1 MTRIDVI
8 ATRWDGGWELA
19 IDGDPVT
26 QVRTLDRAEQQVRD
40 YLDTLDP
47 DVDHEDVH
55 VNLIPDLGAGVSVR
69 VKEAREATAA
79 AQERQIAAA
88 RQARTVVRELRAH
101 GVTVSDAAV
110 LLGVS
115 PARISQLSRD
125 STGAAV
131 AS

>member
-1 MTRIDVI
+1 MNTIDVT

-19 IDGDPVT
+19 IDDDPMT

-40 YLDTLDP
+40 YLDTIEPEIDHS
-47 DVDHEDVH
+47 DVR
-55 VNLIPDLGAGVSVR
+55 VNLVPDLGAGVSML

-79 AQERQIAAA
+79 AQERQLAAA
-88 RQARTVVRELRAH
+88 RQARTVVRELRSR
-101 GVTVSDAAV
+101 GVSVTDAAA

-115 PARISQLSRD
+115 RGRISQLNSD
-125 STGAAV
+125 KAGAAA

>member
-1 MTRIDVI
+1 MTTIDVT

-26 QVRTLDRAEQQVRD
+26 QVRHLDRAEQQIRD
-40 YLDTLDP
+40 YLDTLAP
-47 DVDHEDVH
+47 DVDHSDVH

-69 VKEAREATAA
+69 VREAREATAA

-101 GVTVSDAAV
+101 GVAVTDAAV

-115 PARISQLSRD
+115 PARISQLNKD
-125 STGAAV
+125 KTDAAV

>member
-1 MTRIDVI
+1 MTMIDVT

-40 YLDTLDP
+40 YLDTLAP
-47 DVDHEDVH
+47 DVDHSDVR
-55 VNLIPDLGAGVSVR
+55 VNLIPDLGTGVSVR
-69 VKEAREATAA
+69 VREAREATAA
-79 AQERQIAAA
+79 AQERQVAAA

-115 PARISQLSRD
+115 PARISQLARD
-125 STGAAV
+125 KTDAAV

>member
-1 MTRIDVI
+1 MTTIDVT

-26 QVRTLDRAEQQVRD
+26 QVRTLDRAERQVRD

-47 DVDHEDVH
+47 AVDHS
-55 VNLIPDLGAGVSVR
+55 GVSVNL
-69 VKEAREATAA
+69 VPNLGDGVSVHVQEAREATAA
-79 AQERQIAAA
+79 AQEHQLSAA

-101 GVTVSDAAV
+101 GVSVTDAAA

-115 PARISQLSRD
+115 RGRISQLD
-125 STGAAV
+125 SEGRAAA

>member
-40 YLDTLDP
+40 YLDTLAP
-47 DVDHEDVH
+47 DVDHGDVL
-55 VNLIPDLGAGVSVR
+55 VNLIPDLGADVSVR
-69 VKEAREATAA
+69 VREAREATAA
-79 AQERQIAAA
+79 AQERQVAAA

-125 STGAAV
+125 RTDSSV

>member
-1 MTRIDVI
+1 MSTIDVT

-40 YLDTLDP
+40 YLDTLNP
-47 DVDHEDVH
+47 AVDHSDVS
-55 VNLIPDLGAGVSVR
+55 VNLVPNLGDGVSVH

-79 AQERQIAAA
+79 AQEHQLAAA

-101 GVTVSDAAV
+101 GVSVTDTAA

-115 PARISQLSRD
+115 RGRISQLDSESR
-125 STGAAV
+125 SAA